1 MAADSFRTDT
11 GATAGDAA
19 AVVAIVGA
27 VVNAWATV
35 GTVVEAV
42 TGAEGDEAMVV
53 EGAEVT
59 TTSGC
64 GIFFLLVTCSAK
76 GINNTM
82 YHKNYQFVI
91 IHT

>member
-19 AVVAIVGA
+19 AVVAA

-82 YHKNYQFVI
+82 YRKNYQFVI